1 MNTCSSISEL
11 QTTLLPFRNTN
22 RKIVLVPT
30 MGFLHEGHLQ
40 LIRRAKELG
49 DVAVVSIFVN
59 PTQFSPTE
67 DFSQYPRDIEMDK
80 QLAEKAGCNVLFI
93 PSNEELYPN
102 GYLTYVDVYE
112 MNSVLE
118 GKFRPT
124 HFRGVTTIVLK
135 LFNIVQPKVALFGQ
149 KDAQQSVIVKKM
161 VRDLHLP
168 VTIEI
173 LPTVREQDG
182 LAMSSRNVYL
192 TEQQRSDAAVLFQ
205 SLQFAK
211 KKIETGET
219 NSHRII
225 NEMKRMI
232 EAKKETA
239 IDYIEIVDSETLQ
252 HLSTIEKG
260 KTILIPLAVR
270 FGATRL
276 IDNIL
281 ITT

>member
-11 QTTLLPFRNTN
+11 QTILLPFRNTN

-67 DFSQYPRDIEMDK
+67 DFSQYPRDIERDK
-80 QLAEKAGCNVLFI
+80 QLAEKAGCDVLFI

-173 LPTVREQDG
+173 LPTVREHDG

-192 TEQQRSDAAVLFQ
+192 TEQQRSDASVLFQ

-225 NEMKRMI
+225 NEMKTMI
-232 EAKKETA
+232 EAKKDTA